1 MAGVINFL
9 GPDPLPEGVVKG
21 SVLAGYQTN
30 NGLYNFSANIA
41 GQHHGFIYDV
51 RYSNSSAHAYQNK
64 YDGYVWNSG
73 YAQSD
78 AKASVGVQKKWGYS
92 LLHLDAFDLKL
103 GIVEGAR
110 DEETGQFTKTVL
122 ASDGS
127 DSAAIAP
134 ANEYKKY
141 GFFPIIHQ
149 HVRHYK
155 AVLDNSFNIG
165 TSRLAVKLGFQ
176 QNYRQEA
183 NDITRGDIYN
193 NYFFLQTLNYDLQY
207 ILPEKNHTALSF
219 GVNGMQQNSA
229 DRGIV
234 YLVPEYNS
242 FDIGVF
248 ALGKKTINRLT
259 ISGGLRFD
267 SRALHGHDLYT
278 DENGLRVTQPNQNS
292 VLRFAKYNSDFTGLS
307 GSLGVAYDFDKAWYG
322 KLNFSRGFRA
332 PNIAESGSN
341 GIHDGTPFYEIGD
354 PGLKPESSLQADATI
369 GVHTEDFTSE
379 LNLFRNQINNYIFPV
394 KLGSVFGGDSVRT
407 DIAAGMEGPTFKYI
421 SGDAVLSGGELVLN
435 IHPHTLPWLHWD
447 NSFSFI
453 SAIQQHQGDST
464 KYLPYTPPQKLQS
477 RMKLIWQHAGN
488 ALQHVYL
495 SVGLEANFKQDKVYY
510 RFGNE
515 TVTPGYT
522 LLNAGIGA
530 DICSKKQ
537 VLFSVYLQANNLG
550 DVAYQS
556 NMSRLK
562 YGDTNNVTG
571 RSGVFN
577 MGRNF
582 SFKMIVPIQLRK

>member
-1 MAGVINFL
+1 M
-9 GPDPLPEGVVKG
+9 
-21 SVLAGYQTN
+21 
-30 NGLYNFSANIA
+30 
-41 GQHHGFIYDV
+41 
-51 RYSNSSAHAYQNK
+51 
-64 YDGYVWNSG
+64 
-73 YAQSD
+73 
-78 AKASVGVQKKWGYS
+78 
-92 LLHLDAFDLKL
+92 
-103 GIVEGAR
+103 
-110 DEETGQFTKTVL
+110 
-122 ASDGS
+122 
-127 DSAAIAP
+127 
-134 ANEYKKY
+134 
-141 GFFPIIHQ
+141 
-149 HVRHYK
+149 
-155 AVLDNSFNIG
+155 
-165 TSRLAVKLGFQ
+165 
-176 QNYRQEA
+176 
-183 NDITRGDIYN
+183 
-193 NYFFLQTLNYDLQY
+193 
-207 ILPEKNHTALSF
+207 
-219 GVNGMQQNSA
+219 
-229 DRGIV
+229 
-234 YLVPEYNS
+234 
-242 FDIGVF
+242 
-248 ALGKKTINRLT
+248 
-259 ISGGLRFD
+259 
-267 SRALHGHDLYT
+267 
-278 DENGLRVTQPNQNS
+278 
-292 VLRFAKYNSDFTGLS
+292 
-307 GSLGVAYDFDKAWYG
+307 
-322 KLNFSRGFRA
+322 
-332 PNIAESGSN
+332 
-341 GIHDGTPFYEIGD
+341 
-354 PGLKPESSLQADATI
+354 
-369 GVHTEDFTSE
+369 
-379 LNLFRNQINNYIFPV
+379 